1 MITINE
7 TVAINKIT
15 VQEEVATPTR
25 IGVDG
30 VTPHIGENGNWWI
43 GETDTGIAASGGGTG
58 VAPHIGDNGNWFI
71 GATDTGVKAVGVD
84 GTDGVDG
91 ESGQNGT
98 DGITPHIGENKHWYI
113 GITDTGIS
121 AEGVDG
127 QDGANGLNGI
137 TPHIGDNG
145 NWFIGETDTGIQ
157 AIGADG
163 TDGDNGKSAY
173 QSYLDTT
180 SDDPPLSEA
189 EWANIYAIKADKT
202 YVDETFQPKYTGS
215 ALTPLYMARG
225 AIYNSDTG
233 YYELNGITNL
243 TEAQMI
249 DVYNVSSSWGTTAS
263 YEKRFEGATARTFFP
278 PLATFLAS
286 LGSAV
291 PSFTN
296 IFRDCANA
304 EAVSFIPTNKDSL
317 FEFQVNNGSSMF
329 YGCSSLKQIFG
340 IINVAGITNA
350 SLRVEFYNCLALESV
365 RIKNLKT
372 NIQLRES
379 PNLTNASILYMIVN
393 NAVTAG
399 VSTIS
404 LHPTAYARATADP
417 EIIAALA
424 TITTVALGT

>member
-1 MITINE
+1 MVTINE
-7 TVAINKIT
+7 TIIINKIT
-15 VQEEVATPTR
+15 VQEEVKTPTR

-30 VTPHIGENGNWWI
+30 ISPHIGDNGNWWI
-43 GETDTGIAASGGGTG
+43 GEEDTGVAASGGGTG
-58 VAPHIGDNGNWFI
+58 VAPHIGENGNWFI
-71 GATDTGVKAVGVD
+71 GATDTGVKAA
-84 GTDGVDG
+84 
-91 ESGQNGT
+91 GT
-98 DGITPHIGENKHWYI
+98 DGIDGTNGADGVTPSIGGNKNWWI
-113 GITDTGIS
+113 GDVDTGIC

-137 TPHIGDNG
+137 TPHIGENE
-145 NWFIGETDTGIQ
+145 NWWIGETDTGIQ

-180 SDDPPLSEA
+180 TDNPPLSEA

-202 YVDETFQPKYTGS
+202 YVDETFQPKYVGS
-215 ALTPLYMARG
+215 ALTALFVSRG
-225 AIYNSDTG
+225 AVYNTTTG
-233 YYELNGITNL
+233 FYELNGLTNL

-249 DVYNVSSSWGTTAS
+249 DVYNVSSSWGATAS
-263 YEKRFEGATARTFFP
+263 YEKRFEGFTARTFFP

-286 LGSAV
+286 LGSTV

-304 EAVSFIPTNKDSL
+304 EAISFIPTNKDSL
-317 FEFQVNNGSSMF
+317 FEFQVNNGSTMF

-340 IINVAGITNA
+340 IINVTGITNA
-350 SLRVEFYNCLALESV
+350 SLRVDFYNCLALESV

-372 NIQLRES
+372 NIQFRES

-393 NAVTAG
+393 NAVASG
-399 VSTIS
+399 TITIT
-404 LHPTAYARATADP
+404 LHVTAYNRAMSDP
-417 EIIAALA
+417 EILAALQ
-424 TITTVALGT
+424 TYNKVALGT